1 MFSKNNLNIDTKST
15 FRFIESMAEVSVYS
29 LLYILAYNFLFDE
42 NTFPDFITVG
52 KLLLFGIYF
61 FLIWI
66 LIKNSD
72 GFEFGNLK
80 VSELCVAQWIGM
92 GIANIITYFQLCLI
106 ANKVVNPLPI
116 ILLFIAEFILS
127 MLFVIV
133 FSFIHRKLYTAHKML
148 MVFGSDNAVRM
159 KIKMDSKK
167 QQYKV
172 AELISADEGYEKIC
186 KKIIQYESVIIND
199 VDSKLCNDLLKY
211 CFENEIIT
219 YVVPKITDILMRGAI
234 PINAFDTPMLLI
246 KSRGLNLGQRILKRA
261 MDIAIS
267 LIGLILTSPVMLA
280 IALAIRSEDKGPV
293 FYKQKR
299 GTIGGKEFDILKFRS
314 MIVNAEEAGLA
325 IPATG
330 NDPRI
335 TKIGKFI
342 RATRLD
348 ELPQLINILVGDM
361 SIVGPRPERI
371 EHIEKYRKEIP
382 EFDYR
387 LKVKGG
393 LTGYAQIYGKY
404 NTSAY
409 DKLRLDLMYI
419 ENYSIFLDI
428 KLLIMTARILLSK
441 ESTEGF
447 DVTKR
452 NDEKLR
458 RMLGELH
465 QKGKIETEE

>member
-1 MFSKNNLNIDTKST
+1 MFSKFNLNIDTKST
-15 FRFIESMAEVSVYS
+15 FRFIESLAEVSVYS
-29 LLYILAYNFLFDE
+29 IIYILIYKFLFAE
-42 NTFPDFITVG
+42 NTFPEFITVG
-52 KLLLFGIYF
+52 KVLLFGIYF
-61 FLIWI
+61 FLTWI

-80 VSELCVAQWIGM
+80 VSELCVAQWISM
-92 GIANIITYFQLCLI
+92 GIINVITYFQLCLI
-106 ANKVVNPLPI
+106 ANKMINPLPI
-116 ILLFIAEFILS
+116 IILFVAEIVLS

-172 AELISADEGYEKIC
+172 AELISADKGYDAICEKIS
-186 KKIIQYESVIIND
+186 KYESVIIND
-199 VDSKLCNDLLKY
+199 VDAKLSNDLLKY
-211 CFENEIIT
+211 CFENGIIT
-219 YVVPKITDILMRGAI
+219 YVVPKIPDILMRGAI

-246 KSRGLNLGQRILKRA
+246 KSSGLNLGQRFLKRV
-261 MDIAIS
+261 MDIVIS
-267 LIGLILTSPVMLA
+267 LIGIICASPLMLI
-280 IALAIRSEDKGPV
+280 IALAIKAEDKGPV

-299 GTIGGKEFDILKFRS
+299 ATIGGKEFDILKFRS
-314 MIVNAEEAGLA
+314 MIVNAETAGLA
-325 IPATG
+325 VPATG

-335 TKIGKFI
+335 TKVGKII
-342 RATRLD
+342 RAARLD
-348 ELPQLINILVGDM
+348 ELPQLINILIGDM
-361 SIVGPRPERI
+361 SIVGPRPERV
-371 EHIEKYRKEIP
+371 EHIRKYSEEIP

-409 DKLRLDLMYI
+409 DKLRLDLMYV

-447 DVTKR
+447 DVARR
-452 NDEKLR
+452 NEEKLSL
-458 RMLGELH
+458 MLAELH
-465 QKGKIETEE
+465 KQGKLETEE

>member
-1 MFSKNNLNIDTKST
+1 MLSKFNMSIDTKST
-15 FRFIESMAEVSVYS
+15 FRFIESMIEVTVYS
-29 LLYILAYNFLFDE
+29 VIYILIFKFLFAE
-42 NTFPDFITVG
+42 NTFPEFITIG
-52 KLLLFGIYF
+52 KVLLFGIYF
-61 FLIWI
+61 FLTWI
-66 LIKNSD
+66 LIKHSD

-80 VSELCVAQWIGM
+80 VSELCVAQWTGM
-92 GIANIITYFQLCLI
+92 GITNVITFFQLCLI
-106 ANKVVNPLPI
+106 ANKMVNPLPI
-116 ILLFIAEFILS
+116 ILLFVTEIILS

-172 AELISADEGYEKIC
+172 AELISADKGYDAICEKIS
-186 KKIIQYESVIIND
+186 QYESVIIND
-199 VDSKLCNDLLKY
+199 VDAQLSHDLLKY
-211 CFENEIIT
+211 CFEHGITT
-219 YVVPKITDILMRGAI
+219 YVVPKITDILMRGSI
-234 PINAFDTPMLLI
+234 PVNAFDTPMLLI
-246 KSRGLNLGQRILKRA
+246 KTSGLNLGQRFLKRA
-261 MDIAIS
+261 MDILIS
-267 LIGLILTSPVMLA
+267 LTGLIVTSPLMLLIA
-280 IALAIRSEDKGPV
+280 IAIKKEDNGPV

-299 GTIGGKEFDILKFRS
+299 ATINGREFSILKFRS
-314 MIVNAEEAGLA
+314 MIVNAETAGLA

-330 NDPRI
+330 DDPRI
-335 TKIGKFI
+335 TKVGKII
-342 RATRLD
+342 RASRLD
-348 ELPQLINILVGDM
+348 ELPQLINILLGDM
-361 SIVGPRPERI
+361 SIVGPRPERL
-371 EHIEKYRKEIP
+371 EHIKKYSKDIP
-382 EFDYR
+382 EFNYR

-447 DVTKR
+447 DVAKR
-452 NDEKLR
+452 NEEKLKA
-458 RMLGELH
+458 LLNELH
-465 QKGKIETEE
+465 NQDKTDI